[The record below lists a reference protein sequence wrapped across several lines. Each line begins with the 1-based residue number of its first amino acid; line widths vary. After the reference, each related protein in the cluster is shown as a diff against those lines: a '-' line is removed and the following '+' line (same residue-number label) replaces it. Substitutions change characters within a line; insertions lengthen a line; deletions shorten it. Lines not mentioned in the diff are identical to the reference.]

1 MGHLHWGRYTESH
14 PGQNAPQKDNIQG
27 YFARKNSSKSPGS
40 ETSHHYKGKE
50 KETIN
55 DWRRERKLKV
65 YANSLSLMDVGG
77 MKCGEQF

>member
-1 MGHLHWGRYTESH
+1 MDWGRYTES
-14 PGQNAPQKDNIQG
+14 PAQNAPQKDNIQG
-27 YFARKNSSKSPGS
+27 YFERKSIPKSPGS